1 MQKEAEIIAELR
13 EENRYLKQELA
24 SLKRLFWG
32 KKSERFIPAIPGQ
45 ETLFF
50 GEEIVATAPPEVIA
64 KTIAKERKKPEEGS
78 SIPVRKP
85 IPPHIPR
92 VDTVIEPEGVD
103 LSQAVKIRDEITEY
117 LDYKPGKIF
126 VTRVIR
132 PIYKVINAQG
142 EAQIINADLPS
153 QPVAKSNVS
162 AAMVAMILVS
172 KYIDHLPI
180 YRQLKQFLREGVDLS
195 ESTVNGWV
203 HKHIKLLEPLYDL
216 AKKNIQRSGY
226 LMADETPM
234 PVLSEDKPGSTH
246 KGFYWVYLS
255 PVDKS
260 ICFEYDKT
268 RAMSPPDSFL
278 LNFSGYLQTDG
289 YGAYT
294 HFGKNKEITMVC
306 CMAHARRKFKDAL
319 DQKNENAQEAMELFG
334 ELYAVERIARE
345 KELDYAA
352 RLALRQELSIPI
364 LNRLHE
370 YLMRQAQDPS
380 LVPKSLMSKAIN
392 YTLKLWGR
400 LNEFTK
406 NGMLEIDNNWV
417 ENKIRPVALGRR
429 NYMFCGSHEAA
440 QRAAM
445 MYSLLA
451 MCAIANVNP
460 QDWLTDVLLR
470 INEHQINRI
479 EELLPA
485 NWKPLNIESI

>member
-24 SLKRLFWG
+24 KLKSLFLG
-32 KKSERFIPAIPGQ
+32 KKSERFIPTIPGQ

-50 GEEIVATAPPEVIA
+50 GEEIVASAPPEVKTEPVA
-64 KTIAKERKKPEEGS
+64 KKRKKPEEGS
-78 SIPVRKP
+78 NIPVRKP
-85 IPPHIPR
+85 IPANIPR
-92 VDTVIEPEGVD
+92 VDTIIEPEGVD
-103 LSQAVKIRDEITEY
+103 LSQAIKIRDEITEY

-126 VTRVIR
+126 VKRIIR

-142 EAQIINADLPS
+142 EGQIVNAELPS

-162 AAMVAMILVS
+162 AAMMAMILVS

-180 YRQLKQFLREGVDLS
+180 HRQLKQFLREGVDLS

-203 HKHIKLLEPLYDL
+203 HKHIKLLEPLYEL

-246 KGFYWVYLS
+246 KGYYWVYLS

-294 HFGKNKEITMVC
+294 HFGKNQAITLVC
-306 CMAHARRKFKDAL
+306 CMAHARRKFNDAL
-319 DQKNENAQEAMELFG
+319 EQKDVNAQEAMELFG
-334 ELYAVERIARE
+334 ELYAVERLARE
-345 KELDYAA
+345 RELDYAN
-352 RLALRQELSIPI
+352 RLKLREELSIPI
-364 LNRLHE
+364 MNRLHE
-370 YLMRQAQDPS
+370 YLMRQAQDPN
-380 LVPKSLMSKAIN
+380 LRPKSLLSKAIN
-392 YTLKLWGR
+392 YILKLWDR

-429 NYMFCGSHEAA
+429 NYLFCGSHEAA

-445 MYSLLA
+445 MYSLFA

-460 QDWLTDVLLR
+460 QEWLTDVFLR
-470 INEHQINRI
+470 INDHQINRL
-479 EELLPA
+479 EELLPV
-485 NWKPLNIESI
+485 NWKPLIIEST